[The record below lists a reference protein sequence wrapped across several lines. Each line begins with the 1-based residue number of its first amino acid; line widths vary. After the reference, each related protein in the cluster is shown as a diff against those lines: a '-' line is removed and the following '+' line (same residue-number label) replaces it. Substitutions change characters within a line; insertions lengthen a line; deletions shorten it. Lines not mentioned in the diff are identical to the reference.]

1 MRLRGEIERKVENYY
16 QIKLRKKM
24 IVDYSNLPSLKSDV
38 NEIRRKIEESLFKE
52 NYFVKKEATHD
63 NKDDLNPNKEIVDKR
78 ASFKE
83 EIPRI
88 KPVEIQPMSI
98 ETEHHDRTISEN
110 SEKSLNKKGLKEGFI
125 EENNKKN
132 KSVFDCCVRF
142 IKLLRPKKKRYN
154 EFEG

>member
-1 MRLRGEIERKVENYY
+1 
-16 QIKLRKKM
+16 M
-24 IVDYSNLPSLKSDV
+24 IVDYSNLPTPKSDV
-38 NEIRRKIEESLFKE
+38 NEIRRKIQESLLKE
-52 NYFVKKEATHD
+52 KFFVKKEATH
-63 NKDDLNPNKEIVDKR
+63 NKEDLIPNRKIVDKR
-78 ASFKE
+78 APFKE

-98 ETEHHDRTISEN
+98 EMKDQDRTISEN
-110 SEKSLNKKGLKEGFI
+110 SETSLDKKELKEGFI